1 MRSAKLNATRPGRW
15 GRDIRDACGLHPSG
29 DAQEGVRFTINVT
42 RPFNVLKLAR
52 AEIGNLHA
60 EPAAWL
66 TIRVFG
72 ETNRRRLGDSFEAR
86 RLRQR
91 VSVAGLRRQT
101 LAAAD
106 DRIDHVWLRC
116 HTT

>member
-1 MRSAKLNATRPGRW
+1 
-15 GRDIRDACGLHPSG
+15 
-29 DAQEGVRFTINVT
+29 VT
-42 RPFNVLKLAR
+42 RPFNVLKLGR

-60 EPAAWL
+60 EPAAGSSERQIAQAWGFL
-66 TIRVFG
+66 K
-72 ETNRRRLGDSFEAR
+72 AR